1 MSDAG
6 ISGAVEDMVAFPIF
20 DSNVAGTSFRSFDLN
35 KVLEFGALLAS
46 GGQEY
51 DLANDHMK
59 NPREKLARQKQT
71 LRRRLGLDICEQF
84 MDVNDMI
91 KDEDLILHSSH
102 GNGIN
107 PRVYA
112 SHNIHQLVANMVPSV
127 LSKRPS
133 PRELNLLKRK
143 AKINSKDQSKGW
155 SEDGDMEVSC
165 AQNITPKGSCPDSFG
180 TNKEFVDF
188 DHDEENFEHD
198 GDGRWPFHSFVEQL
212 ILDMFDPVWE
222 VRHGSVMALREILT
236 HQGASAGVFMPDLN
250 LDSAMFTEL
259 ENKYRSY
266 TMKRERDIDLNMQV
280 PIDESGPKLK
290 KLKFEDVSSPF
301 IDTVVSA
308 SKDGDFDISMQTED
322 DGCKS
327 PSGQVNGQ
335 LHVTSLKVDPK
346 CFLNAMPHPHEQP
359 AETTELK
366 GHSDNKGSFQK
377 MDVLKSLTE
386 NSDMLN
392 LVKLAR
398 HSWLK
403 NCEFLQD
410 CAIRFLCVL
419 SLDRYGFY
427 QACLFPLKINL
438 GIIHM
443 FNSKSCGC

>member
-1 MSDAG
+1 MAQQSSRLHRLLTLLDTGSTQATRLTAARQIGDIAKSHPQDLSSLLKKVSQYLRSKNWDTRVAAAHAVGAIAENVKHTSLIELFTSIESKMSDAG

-212 ILDMFDPVWE
+212 ILDMFDPGWLLLFLFFLLRV
-222 VRHGSVMALREILT
+222 GSVT
-236 HQGASAGVFMPDLN
+236 FKWVCYF
-250 LDSAMFTEL
+250 F
-259 ENKYRSY
+259 Y
-266 TMKRERDIDLNMQV
+266 TY
-280 PIDESGPKLK
+280 
-290 KLKFEDVSSPF
+290 FF
-301 IDTVVSA
+301 
-308 SKDGDFDISMQTED
+308 
-322 DGCKS
+322 
-327 PSGQVNGQ
+327 
-335 LHVTSLKVDPK
+335 
-346 CFLNAMPHPHEQP
+346 
-359 AETTELK
+359 
-366 GHSDNKGSFQK
+366 
-377 MDVLKSLTE
+377 
-386 NSDMLN
+386 
-392 LVKLAR
+392 
-398 HSWLK
+398 
-403 NCEFLQD
+403 
-410 CAIRFLCVL
+410 
-419 SLDRYGFY
+419 
-427 QACLFPLKINL
+427 
-438 GIIHM
+438 
-443 FNSKSCGC
+443 